1 MRKKIIICALSV
13 FLLILSGV
21 LAFYLHGQNRPIAGL
36 SGDNRTLLRVW
47 MLHSPGGA
55 ARWVETQLSTYERQH
70 PGVLIYLR
78 QVSADELTAEEALLP
93 DVVLYR
99 PGDIP
104 DPDGLFLPISGDA
117 PIFAGLLS
125 GGRQVAYPLCW
136 GAWVLAVDSAYDP
149 QTAATPAP
157 TTLLGRPSSTLSP
170 EQTPALFPLEKAN
183 AANCPLLSP
192 GGCALYA
199 LREIFVNQAYPRW
212 TDDFAQF
219 PSDAVYQR
227 CLLYTSP
234 SPRD

>member
-1 MRKKIIICALSV
+1 MRKRIIICALSV

-55 ARWVETQLSTYERQH
+55 ARWVETQLSAYERQH

-78 QVSADELTAEEALLP
+78 QVSADELTAEETLLP

-149 QTAATPAP
+149 QTAATPARRRCWGAHHQRFRRSKRPRCFRWRRRTRQIVRCFPPVDARCTPCGRFSRIRRTRAGRTTSRSCRP
-157 TTLLGRPSSTLSP
+157 TWCTSASGSG
-170 EQTPALFPLEKAN
+170 N
-183 AANCPLLSP
+183 A
-192 GGCALYA
+192 
-199 LREIFVNQAYPRW
+199 PR
-212 TDDFAQF
+212 
-219 PSDAVYQR
+219 R
-227 CLLYTSP
+227 C
-234 SPRD
+234 

>member
-1 MRKKIIICALSV
+1 MRKRIVICVLSV
-13 FLLILSGV
+13 LLLILSGV

-55 ARWVETQLSTYERQH
+55 ARWVEAQLSAYEKQH

-78 QVSADELTAEEALLP
+78 QVSADELTAEETSLP

-136 GAWVLAVDSAYDP
+136 GAWVLAVDSAYDH

-183 AANCPLLSP
+183 AADCPLLSP
-192 GGCALYA
+192 ADARCTPCGRFSRIRRTRAGRMT
-199 LREIFVNQAYPRW
+199 LRSCRPTRCTSASGSGNAPR
-212 TDDFAQF
+212 
-219 PSDAVYQR
+219 R
-227 CLLYTSP
+227 C
-234 SPRD
+234 